1 MSGLLYISVRKT
13 FGPTVALES
22 LDLEVQVKERRRL
35 EERERPLVRMRH
47 EAQARVP

>member
-22 LDLEVQVKERRRL
+22 LDLD
-35 EERERPLVRMRH
+35 VRDGELISLLGPSSCHIRTGR
-47 EAQARVP
+47 AG